1 MSVLCVADMAVKRKL
16 LIRIVIGVMVAAA
29 VAAPGVFAGPEVYAG
44 LWRVFVVGPRHRS
57 LRDVTFARTPERLT
71 RGAYLVQGPLGCF
84 RCHSDRDWN
93 QTGGPPVHGR
103 EGAGHGFA
111 DEDKPWLVAPNLT
124 SDPETG
130 NGRWTDDMMARAIR
144 EGVGHDGRILAPQMW
159 YLAFSALTD
168 EDVASVVVYLRSVP
182 PIRNVLPQ
190 TQLPLDRKLRYAG
203 LPSPILGPVVADVST
218 PQKRGEYLANIA
230 DCAGCHT
237 SWYHPDAPM
246 FTKLFA
252 GGNSIDGPNHVSIV
266 SPNIT
271 FAPSGIGYYDPELFI
286 AVMRT
291 GHVKARALHGIMPWA
306 WYGHMSDEDLRDIY
320 SYLQSQESVKHL
332 VDNSEPATFCKLCL
346 ERHGGGDRN

>member
-1 MSVLCVADMAVKRKL
+1 MQGVLA
-16 LIRIVIGVMVAAA
+16 
-29 VAAPGVFAGPEVYAG
+29 
-44 LWRVFVVGPRHRS
+44 
-57 LRDVTFARTPERLT
+57 
-71 RGAYLVQGPLGCF
+71 CF

-93 QTGGPPVHGR
+93 LPGAPAVRGR
-103 EGAGHGFA
+103 EGAGHVFA
-111 DEDKPWLVAPNLT
+111 DEDKPWLIAPNLT

-130 NGRWTDDMMARAIR
+130 IGRWTDDMLARAIR
-144 EGVGHDGRILAPQMW
+144 EGVGHDGRVLAPQMW
-159 YLAFSALTD
+159 YRAFSALSD
-168 EDVASVVVYLRSVP
+168 EDLASVVVYLRSVP
-182 PIRNVLPQ
+182 PIHNALPH
-190 TQLPLDRKLRYAG
+190 THIPLERKLRYAG
-203 LPSPILGPVVADVST
+203 MPEPILAPVIPDLST

-246 FTKLFA
+246 FAKLFA
-252 GGNSIDGPNHVSIV
+252 GGNSIDGPNHFSIV

-271 FAPSGIGYYDPELFI
+271 FAPSGIAYYDPDLFR

-291 GHVKARALHGIMPWA
+291 GHVKARPLHGIMPWA

-332 VDNSEPATFCKLCL
+332 VDNSEPPTFCRLCQ

>member
-1 MSVLCVADMAVKRKL
+1 MTVKRRSVLTVVF
-16 LIRIVIGVMVAAA
+16 VIIVAAA
-29 VAAPGVFAGPEVYAG
+29 IAAPGMLEGPEVYPG
-44 LWRVFVVGPRHRS
+44 LWRVFIAGPRHRS
-57 LRDVTFARTPERLT
+57 LRNVTFAQTPQRLS
-71 RGAYLVQGPLGCF
+71 RGAYLVQGVLACF

-93 QTGGPPVHGR
+93 LPGAPAVRGR
-103 EGAGHGFA
+103 EGAGHVFA
-111 DEDKPWLVAPNLT
+111 DEDKPWLIAPNLT

-130 NGRWTDDMMARAIR
+130 IGRWTDDMLARAIR
-144 EGVGHDGRILAPQMW
+144 EGVGHDGRVLAPQMW
-159 YLAFSALTD
+159 YRAFSALSD
-168 EDVASVVVYLRSVP
+168 EDLASVVVYLRSVP
-182 PIRNVLPQ
+182 PIHNALPH
-190 TQLPLDRKLRYAG
+190 THIPLERKLRYAG
-203 LPSPILGPVVADVST
+203 MPEPILAPVIPDLST

-246 FTKLFA
+246 FAKLFA
-252 GGNSIDGPNHVSIV
+252 GGNSIDGPNHFSIV

-271 FAPSGIGYYDPELFI
+271 FAPSGIAYYDPDLFR

-291 GHVKARALHGIMPWA
+291 GHVKARPLHGIMPWA

-332 VDNSEPATFCKLCL
+332 VDNSEPPTFCRLCQ

>member
-1 MSVLCVADMAVKRKL
+1 MTVKRKRVFGVVSV
-16 LIRIVIGVMVAAA
+16 IIVAT
-29 VAAPGVFAGPEVYAG
+29 APGVLVGPDIYMA
-44 LWRVFVVGPRHRS
+44 LWRGFVVGPRHRP
-57 LRDVTFARTPERLT
+57 LHDVTFAQSPQRLA
-71 RGAYLVQGPLGCF
+71 RGTYLARGPLACF
-84 RCHSDRDWN
+84 RCHSDRDWS
-93 QTGGPPVHGR
+93 QPGAPPIHGS
-103 EGAGHGFA
+103 EGAGHNFS

-130 NGRWTDDMMARAIR
+130 VGRWTDDMLARAIR
-144 EGVGHDGRILAPQMW
+144 EGIGHDGRLLSPNMW
-159 YLAFSALTD
+159 YRAFASLSD
-168 EDVASVVVYLRSVP
+168 EDLASVVVYLRSLP

-190 TQLPLDRKLRYAG
+190 TRIPLARKLRYVG
-203 LPSPILGPVVADVST
+203 LPEPILAPVVVDVST

-252 GGNSIDGPNHVSIV
+252 GGNSIDGPNHFSIV

-291 GHVKARALHGIMPWA
+291 GHVKARALHSTMPWA
-306 WYGHMSDEDLRDIY
+306 WY
-320 SYLQSQESVKHL
+320 V
-332 VDNSEPATFCKLCL
+332 T
-346 ERHGGGDRN
+346 